1 VTLAPVPGLSG
12 GEPHAK
18 AFRDA
23 RGVVE
28 VQFTRLGVDPK
39 QVIDPRHHARSRHV
53 AGIELG
59 RLEELPARVRL
70 IRRSR

>member
-1 VTLAPVPGLSG
+1 M
-12 GEPHAK
+12 
-18 AFRDA
+18 A

-28 VQFTRLGVDPK
+28 VQFTRLGVDPE

-59 RLEELPARVRL
+59 RLEELPSRVRL
-70 IRRSR
+70 IWRSG